1 MHYDLLL
8 MDGNYL
14 LILEV
19 SFEDLDFLK
28 EHVFQFL
35 NLDFIIYFFRFKA
48 IVLIIIPFKILEL
61 NYVRT
66 NPRKEGSK

>member
-1 MHYDLLL
+1 

-35 NLDFIIYFFRFKA
+35 NLDFIIKFIRFKA

-61 NYVRT
+61 NFVRT